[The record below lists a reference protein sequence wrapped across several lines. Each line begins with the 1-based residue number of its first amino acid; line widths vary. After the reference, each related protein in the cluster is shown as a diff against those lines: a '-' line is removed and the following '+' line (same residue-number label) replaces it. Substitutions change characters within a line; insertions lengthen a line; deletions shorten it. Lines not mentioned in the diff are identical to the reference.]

1 MVKCLRYIGI
11 AAYSGEPPAK
21 LVEAAREFIKLLSS
35 RVNPKEVAVIVG
47 GYWGLMR
54 VIVDEALT
62 YGFNVLII
70 PPLEQER
77 IRFPEG
83 AIVVRTG
90 TSFRVRSVFLVRSSE
105 VLVIMGGGA
114 GSMQEAVTAYT
125 EGVPTVLLT
134 GFDMPSDKLAALA
147 PYLDER
153 RLAEV
158 KVVRNP
164 GEAVNYVV
172 SILSGGKVSV
182 NGELRT
188 RG

>member
-1 MVKCLRYIGI
+1 MHARIVKMVKYLRYVGI
-11 AAYSGEPPAK
+11 AAYSGEPPVK
-21 LVEAAREFIKLLSS
+21 LVEVARKFIKLLGS
-35 RVNPKEVAVIVG
+35 RANPKEVAIVVG

-62 YGFNVLII
+62 CGFNVLII

-77 IRFPEG
+77 VKFPEG

-105 VLVIMGGGA
+105 VLVVMGGGA
-114 GSMQEAVTAYT
+114 GSMQEAVTAYA
-125 EGVPTVLLT
+125 EGVPTVILT
-134 GFDMPSDKLAALA
+134 GFDMPSDKLATLA

-158 KVVRNP
+158 KVTHSP
-164 GEAVNYVV
+164 EEAVNYVV
-172 SILSGGKVSV
+172 SVLGGK
-182 NGELRT
+182 LRWA
-188 RG
+188 

>member
-1 MVKCLRYIGI
+1 MRYVGI
-11 AAYSGEPPAK
+11 AAYSGEPPVE

-35 RVNPKEVAVIVG
+35 RTNPRRVTIVVG

-54 VIVDEALT
+54 VIVDEALACR
-62 YGFNVLII
+62 FNVLII

-77 IRFPEG
+77 VKFPEE

-105 VLVIMGGGA
+105 VLVVMGGGA
-114 GSMQEAVTAYT
+114 GSMQEAITAYA

-134 GFDMPSDKLAALA
+134 GFNMPSDRLAALA

-158 KVVRNP
+158 KVTHSP
-164 GEAVNYVV
+164 EEAVNYVV
-172 SILSGGKVSV
+172 SVLSGK
-182 NGELRT
+182 LRWA
-188 RG
+188 

>member
-1 MVKCLRYIGI
+1 MVKYLRYVGI
-11 AAYSGEPPAK
+11 AAYSGEPPVK

-35 RVNPKEVAVIVG
+35 RVNPKEVTIVVG

-62 YGFNVLII
+62 RGFNVLII

-77 IRFPEG
+77 VKFPEG

-158 KVVRNP
+158 RVVRNP
-164 GEAVNYVV
+164 EDAVNYVV
-172 SILSGGKVSV
+172 SVLSGRV
-182 NGELRT
+182 RWA
-188 RG
+188 